1 MAGVFLVSEFGV
13 FWSRVLIGVFLV
25 FEFGVFIC
33 VVIMFAFFWCLS
45 LAFFLELCF
54 RWRSLCASVCLF
66 FFWGGGGG
74 LLSLALFF
82 WCLNSISFWSAACC
96 VMIVTLC
103 FVLERVLFCCFGI
116 TV

>member
-25 FEFGVFIC
+25 FEFGLFFC

-54 RWRSLCASVCLF
+54 CWRSLCASVCLF
-66 FFWGGGGG
+66 FFFGGGG

-82 WCLNSISFWSAACC
+82 LVFEFDILLECG
-96 VMIVTLC
+96 MLC
-103 FVLERVLFCCFGI
+103 NDCNAVFRA
-116 TV
+116 